1 MSLTLAQQVA
11 LKAYVQADPVLSIK
25 TPNSDGALDIANA
38 LNQPDP
44 SGYQVWRSSTETGAI
59 LDAITWANLTPAGVS
74 DGSAIA
80 LQNEYKCQGRQLNL
94 QIMLQGRES
103 LGTGRLTTRQGLQ
116 DALQNVP
123 SGAGGALLD
132 AGWIGA
138 GKVKASITRPATVL
152 EKLFATGAG
161 TAANP
166 STMAVESP
174 IDYPTVST
182 AMGWG

>member
-1 MSLTLAQQVA
+1 M
-11 LKAYVQADPVLSIK
+11 
-25 TPNSDGALDIANA
+25 
-38 LNQPDP
+38 
-44 SGYQVWRSSTETGAI
+44 
-59 LDAITWANLTPAGVS
+59 
-74 DGSAIA
+74 
-80 LQNEYKCQGRQLNL
+80 
-94 QIMLQGRES
+94 
-103 LGTGRLTTRQGLQ
+103 
-116 DALQNVP
+116 P